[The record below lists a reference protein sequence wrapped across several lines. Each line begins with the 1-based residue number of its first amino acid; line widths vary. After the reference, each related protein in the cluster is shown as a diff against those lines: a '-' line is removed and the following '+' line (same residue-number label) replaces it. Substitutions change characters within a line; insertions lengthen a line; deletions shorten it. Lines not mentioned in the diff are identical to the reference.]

1 MRTIYLLIFSFI
13 LLGNSCK
20 SNSPQKTDTTV
31 VKTDDGVELLQDT
44 LVGIANGEMIFANGK
59 RKALPFADD
68 AGATQLILVR
78 HAEKAT
84 GGEDPDDPD
93 LTPAGVQRAE
103 RLADILQEFPLD
115 GVYTTFYNRSTG
127 TAQPSAYQAQV
138 DIQFYD
144 ANQSADFVIQL
155 AARQMGKHF
164 LIVGHSN
171 TVPQMLNRLLGEAK
185 FKDLKDSDYSNI
197 YMVSI
202 DKEGQVQIVGALF

>member
-1 MRTIYLLIFSFI
+1 MRTIYLLIFAFI

-20 SNSPQKTDTTV
+20 SNSPQKADSTV
-31 VKTDDGVELLQDT
+31 VKANDGVEILQDT
-44 LVGIANGEMIFANGK
+44 LVGINNGELVFANGK

-68 AGATQLILVR
+68 ADATQLILVR

-84 GGEDPDDPD
+84 GGEDPEDPD
-93 LTPAGVQRAE
+93 LTPAGSQRAE

-115 GVYTTFYNRSTG
+115 GVYTTFYNRSTS

-138 DIQFYD
+138 DIQFYE

-164 LIVGHSN
+164 LVVGHSN

-185 FKDLKDSDYSNI
+185 FKDLRDSEYSNI
-197 YMVSI
+197 YVASI
-202 DKEGQVQIVGALF
+202 SKDGQVEVIRALF